1 VSVDV
6 GLNDLPDLP
15 HQCCGVL
22 HAIDGAGAVD
32 GFTPAPRISLLGPD
46 KELIVGFIDPDL
58 VLSAFELETCDYDNC
73 GGPPFSVLRITAFH
87 QNVLGATAFEMLVKF
102 FQVFD

>member
-22 HAIDGAGAVD
+22 HTIDGAGAVD
-32 GFTPAPRISLLGPD
+32 GLTPAPRISLLGPD

-73 GGPPFSVLRITAFH
+73 SGPPFTFSG
-87 QNVLGATAFEMLVKF
+87 LGVAQRT
-102 FQVFD
+102 VFP